1 MTIFSVQHFLEDHF
15 AQRNLTDIDQYAVHV
30 ANVFDRAA
38 TNATAQTLARQ
49 MSRLQTSFFRRN
61 DSLKRKEFEQQLATT
76 LLRRFKKKIM
86 TPA

>member
-15 AQRNLTDIDQYAVHV
+15 AQRNLTHIDQYAVHV

-49 MSRLQTSFFRRN
+49 MSRLQTGFFRRN
-61 DSLKRKEFEQQLATT
+61 DGLKRKEFEQQLATT